1 MAEYNIDNDIVP
13 GLLEAIK
20 KRFDELKEND
30 SKLTQLAKALDEGK
44 ATQQDAFFYAK
55 EIGILRRKVLDE
67 LVTDDILPDGRM
79 YYNIAER
86 LFNNNLYEDYKLI
99 CDYCKEAFTQ
109 VNNNAGINIK
119 GQIPEYNQNKTDG
132 IIEIADR
139 AEQYSDVRNEIG
151 EAIETNSKGV
161 YDDTVRANAKFQY
174 SSGLQ
179 PTIIRTAVGK
189 TCKWCAE
196 VAGRYDYRSV
206 SDTGNDVFRRHANC
220 DCLVVYSPHK
230 GIYQNVHGKRNQWMN
245 DKEYKQELNLR
256 KYNARKEETTKK
268 FVSKKEQFE
277 SVKKYL
283 SEEVGFANANIDSSL
298 MNIREDVMQNISETL
313 HNLEM
318 KFGAVHDSA
327 NAKIS
332 QKAIKRGA
340 LAGVSSYGGNAN
352 GQELSFGSM
361 FRKSARDI
369 IEDERRSIVKGWHMP
384 CNMDDKT
391 LLAYT
396 TTHEY
401 GHMLQ
406 NVLYTL
412 GKERNGTIG
421 IYSSRDSYTLSVKNA
436 ILEIAKKNNPLFRL
450 EDNISE
456 YGDRANTEFFAE
468 VFANSQ
474 LGKPNELGIA
484 MLEWLKEAGY

>member
-99 CDYCKEAFTQ
+99 CDYCKAAFTQ

-139 AEQYSDVRNEIG
+139 AEQYSNVRNEIG

-174 SSGLQ
+174 SSGLK

-189 TCKWCAE
+189 TCKWCSE
-196 VAGRYDYRSV
+196 VAGKYDYSDV
-206 SDTGNDVFRRHANC
+206 SDSGNDVFRRHANC

-256 KYNARKEETTKK
+256 KYNARKEEATKK
-268 FVSKKEQFE
+268 FVNKKEQFE

-283 SEEVGFANANIDSSL
+283 SEEVGFASTNIDSSL
-298 MNIREDVMQNISETL
+298 MNIHEDVIQSLSKTL

-332 QKAIKRGA
+332 QKTLGRSV
-340 LAGVSSYGGNAN
+340 LAGVSSRGGNAN

-369 IEDERRSIVKGWHMP
+369 ISDERDSISRRWHMP
-384 CNMDDKT
+384 CNDDDKT

-396 TTHEY
+396 VTHEY

-412 GKERNGTIG
+412 GKERYGTIG
-421 IYSSRDSYTLSVKNA
+421 IYSSRDTYTLNVKRA
-436 ILEIAKKNNPLFRL
+436 IIDIATRNNPLFRL
-450 EDNISE
+450 EDNISK
-456 YGDRANTEFFAE
+456 YGKATDAEFFAE

-474 LGKPNELGIA
+474 LGKPNELGVA